1 MKRSHQAQSATS
13 LPRAPRDDASARSR
27 RYLIMMSIRMVCF
40 ILMVVITPYGW
51 QTWVLGAAAILLPYI
66 AVVSANNSEAAQDR
80 ALNPE
85 RALTEGPSSP
95 APARTAFGVIKI
107 TESTDSSGTT
117 DTSSSDE
124 DSSEN
129 PSENS

>member
-51 QTWVLGAAAILLPYI
+51 QTWVLGVAAILLPYI
-66 AVVSANNSEAAQDR
+66 AVVNANNSEDAQEH
-80 ALNPE
+80 ALSPE
-85 RALTEGPSSP
+85 RAITEGPISH
-95 APARTAFGVIKI
+95 APTGVIKI
-107 TESTDSSGTT
+107 AETPHTSETT
-117 DTSSSDE
+117 SAA
-124 DSSEN
+124 
-129 PSENS
+129 PSENHSPEKPSDES